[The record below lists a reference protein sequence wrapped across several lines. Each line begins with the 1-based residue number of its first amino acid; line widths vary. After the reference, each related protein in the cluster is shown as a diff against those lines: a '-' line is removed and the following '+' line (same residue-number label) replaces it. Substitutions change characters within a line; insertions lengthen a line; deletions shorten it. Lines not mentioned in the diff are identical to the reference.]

1 MIFALQCHIYSYK
14 YIYYIFYCVYTWTYT
29 SFINFYFMCY
39 CILYLLYL
47 IYIILHI
54 TYPLYLHILRD
65 IITQCIIPERLL
77 QAIPKILYTYFLV
90 IDMTLNIKEKL
101 QTAFFPQVKET
112 LYKQQ
117 TTIYKQR

>member
-1 MIFALQCHIYSYK
+1 MHRCTYVIYIHIN
-14 YIYYIFYCVYTWTYT
+14 IYYIFYCVYTWTYT

-65 IITQCIIPERLL
+65 IIIQCIIPERLL

-90 IDMTLNIKEKL
+90 IDVTLNIKEKL
-101 QTAFFPQVKET
+101 QTTFFPQVKEIF
-112 LYKQQ
+112 LDIQ
-117 TTIYKQR
+117 TSIII